1 MFRVCDRVSDQ
12 GDVVKLRGCF
22 TGLERRLLNHLDSR
36 TAADNHAYCELMSVD
51 QRYFQP
57 SSDAVM
63 MTGDELKDLASQ
75 MAKTRRLK
83 AIQAF
88 NRSIEDAFFSAARKE
103 IVST

>member
-1 MFRVCDRVSDQ
+1 
-12 GDVVKLRGCF
+12 
-22 TGLERRLLNHLDSR
+22 
-36 TAADNHAYCELMSVD
+36 
-51 QRYFQP
+51 
-57 SSDAVM
+57 